1 VVHSRFCSLALSQQH
16 VLSFINTG
24 MCKHCVVGVGA
35 AEATLRLPPSGYRE
49 KIWDHVPGD
58 HFVREAGGRVTDL
71 NGKEL
76 DFTMITGMN
85 VNEINEI
92 NCRELGTEVQGV
104 VVSNGHLHDSITK
117 TIRNIRVKLGR

>member
-1 VVHSRFCSLALSQQH
+1 MLST
-16 VLSFINTG
+16 LTAG

-49 KIWDHVPGD
+49 KIWDLVSGD

-76 DFTMITGMN
+76 DFTMVTKMTSAGDTGSVSVKGDARGVASHN
-85 VNEINEI
+85 SK
-92 NCRELGTEVQGV
+92 ELGAEVQGV
-104 VVSNGHLHDSITK
+104 VVSNGYLHDAIIE
-117 TIRNIRVKLGR
+117 TIREVRSALGR